1 MVHATKVNGKI
12 IWHMVVES
20 FITIMAIS
28 STASGLKTKLMATA
42 STTRQKG
49 RNMKATG
56 STISKMVKGKRL
68 GRKAHSMREC
78 SVKDRNVETVNTFGQ
93 MVVST
98 RDNGKTTK
106 YMVKVSMYGTIKNMW
121 VNGSITQWM
130 VKEY

>member
-12 IWHMVVES
+12 IWHMVVVS
-20 FITIMAIS
+20 FITIMATYL
-28 STASGLKTKLMATA
+28 TANGSKTKLTATA

-68 GRKAHSMREC
+68 GKKARSMREC

-106 YMVKVSMYGTIKNMW
+106 YMVKVSMYGMIKNMW